1 MFQNGLCGT
10 LRISNITLTDTA
22 DYTCMASNTLA
33 EPLSV
38 NSSDISLTVNCK
50 LDISD
55 TVVFLK
61 GQNTPF
67 LEWLVSNCI
76 VLSMLSVLMW

>member
-22 DYTCMASNTLA
+22 DYTCVASNTLV

-38 NSSDISLTVNCK
+38 NSSDVSLTVNCK

-55 TVVFLK
+55 TVVFLIK
-61 GQNTPF
+61 N
-67 LEWLVSNCI
+67 
-76 VLSMLSVLMW
+76 